1 MYCKYCGNNLSD
13 DAKFC
18 PNCGNNVSEIQD
30 DFVQEA
36 PIEVGAPAED
46 EQKNSLS
53 NKILSSAIVSL
64 ALCILAAIS
73 ISTIPFVLAATKDLV
88 SITAGSLVALV
99 INIVALC
106 IKGSAKRKVRQ
117 FSALYGDLTAKARVG
132 KILCIPSTILN
143 IVLLAYDVIF
153 FLAGLAANQ

>member
-1 MYCKYCGNNLSD
+1 MNCKYCGKDLLDGS
-13 DAKFC
+13 KFC
-18 PNCGNNVSEIQD
+18 PTCGKNVSDTTD
-30 DFVQEA
+30 DLVDETL
-36 PIEVGAPAED
+36 IEVGAPVDD

-73 ISTIPFVLAATKDLV
+73 ISIIPFVLAATKDLV
-88 SITAGSLVALV
+88 SITAGSFVALV

-143 IVLLAYDVIF
+143 IVLLVYDVIF